1 MDFMQLGYSKI
12 LASIKYVY
20 LIIFFA
26 LVSGLFY
33 PVITHGTWDGVIIG
47 TLILFLGLAGAVTLY
62 KAGTADRHQKAYL
75 IVGFSILAVA
85 TFLIYS
91 AIGRI

>member
-1 MDFMQLGYSKI
+1 MQLGYSKI
-12 LASIKYVY
+12 LASIKYIY

-33 PVITHGTWDGVIIG
+33 PVITRSSWNSVIVGV
-47 TLILFLGLAGAVTLY
+47 LILLLGLAGAVTLY

-91 AIGRI
+91 AIGKV